1 MNYYIALGLKVFVS
15 IIILIQTVLIIGY
28 SINELDDWIEYDEQF
43 NGISII
49 ITLFLYCITIP
60 FGVWIFNL

>member
-15 IIILIQTVLIIGY
+15 IIILIQTVLIISC

-43 NGISII
+43 NGILII